1 MFQSLIT
8 KTLSRHYYINITT
21 FNYHVALFNKEH
33 LQKYLF
39 IRKISTPLKRIKIH
53 SRISFQKLSQT
64 NAQLYTIFSSL
75 KCHRNNTDERGS
87 EKKKNIEQIDRFDRQ
102 QLRKLLLVASI

>member
-1 MFQSLIT
+1 M
-8 KTLSRHYYINITT
+8 
-21 FNYHVALFNKEH
+21 
-33 LQKYLF
+33 QKYLF

-87 EKKKNIEQIDRFDRQ
+87 EKKKYRADRSIRPATIKKIALGRVNIVER
-102 QLRKLLLVASI
+102 